1 MPTEMF
7 NHCLLCNPEVN
18 WLEVE
23 LRSERNEPITGLTV
37 TITNPSSGQT
47 LKKSAPQG
55 RVRFEN
61 IVAAEWVVNVDT
73 DILLSKVE
81 QYASRKDNED
91 SPVQTWAKEQK
102 DCCGN
107 PKVYYHVTVGDLWES
122 PPKDS
127 FLVENH
133 GPSKKNYRDE
143 AKGFRT
149 SHNRS
154 SVLEIKAL
162 RSYMPM
168 IVDTDEFSLVNSYTF
183 ALLSKLAYASA
194 QFGIPDDKNPRLPEG
209 GIDKVVEQLKLK
221 RKPLYCAS
229 SKEDWLLSEV
239 PYSQHLKANYYKD
252 ENIGAEGYILSN
264 DDIAIIG
271 VRGTQ
276 TYFGNETIDKLSQ
289 NKSVIAADKLSVTPI
304 LKIAKVADGII
315 AGLSSPGYQDVMTDL
330 DASQIAPTEFG
341 GSAYVH
347 RGFYQYAMALWA
359 FIDDAI
365 LKYHSNKKI
374 YVNGHSLGG
383 AGALLLSALIY
394 DAYSPSNLRLH
405 TYGMPRAGTHS
416 FTHRYRSIVH
426 YRHVNNH
433 DVVPQVPLRWMNTNP
448 DEKSGQSSFK
458 KALSQSTKVS
468 APSTFASTFAILY
481 LGDSL
486 KDSVVD
492 SDDDNYQ
499 HHGSL
504 IQLLTFSQAKHQPQK
519 VEQVLL
525 THRQTHIS
533 SLTLASNKANDSY
546 RLVDTLS
553 NDHTDINGYKTTI
566 KESGAD
572 HVLSEYIPNLKK
584 QLVLLLE
591 ENSTFNYQAALQSIQ
606 KTEQALLNCYSKLKT
621 DELNVLAMQYISR
634 KNPAVHIQQE
644 RERSQ
649 SIFSIR
655 QEMKLT
661 EKITLN
667 VQRMRKELEALVRTP
682 ELLSSERLLFGSQKL
697 EQMVVKEQLQ

>member
-37 TITNPSSGQT
+37 RITNPSSGQT

-73 DILLSKVE
+73 DTLLSKVE

-91 SPVQTWAKEQK
+91 SPVRTWTKEQK

-107 PKVYYHVTVGDLWES
+107 PKAYYHVTVGDLWES

-143 AKGFRT
+143 SKGFRT

-183 ALLSKLAYASA
+183 ALLSQQAYGNND
-194 QFGIPDDKNPRLPEG
+194 FGDSRNKTYPQG
-209 GIDKVVEQLKLK
+209 GHTNLLKTLQS
-221 RKPLYCAS
+221 RQRPSHAADR
-229 SKEDWLLSEV
+229 EVTWLLDEV
-239 PYSQHLKANYYKD
+239 PYSQALKGEFYHD
-252 ENIGAEGYILSN
+252 DTIGSEGYIFSN
-264 DDIAIIG
+264 DKIAIIG
-271 VRGTQ
+271 VRGTE
-276 TYFGNETIDKLSQ
+276 TYFTKDDVFQIGDLKVTPTVM
-289 NKSVIAADKLSVTPI
+289 NKAFPFMKITEVVDGVIAAV
-304 LKIAKVADGII
+304 G
-315 AGLSSPGYQDVMTDL
+315 SPGYQDVMTDI
-330 DASQIAPTEFG
+330 DASQEAPPEFG
-341 GSAYVH
+341 GAYVH
-347 RGFYQYAMALWA
+347 RGFYQYAMGLWD
-359 FIDDAI
+359 IVR
-365 LKYHSNKKI
+365 LKSQLLESKKI
-374 YVNGHSLGG
+374 YICGHSLGG
-383 AGALLLSALIY
+383 AGALLLGSLIQDTY
-394 DAYSPSNLRLH
+394 VTSSLRLY
-405 TYGMPRAGTHS
+405 TYGMPRAGTYS
-416 FTHRYRSIVH
+416 FVQRYHSIVH

-433 DVVPQVPLRWMNTNP
+433 DVVPQVPMRWMNTNP

-458 KALSQSTKVS
+458 TALSQSAKVS
-468 APSTFASTFAILY
+468 TPSTFASTFAILY
-481 LGDSL
+481 LWDSL
-486 KDSVVD
+486 KERVVD

-504 IQLLTFSQAKHQPQK
+504 IQLLTFSQAKHYPEAVK
-519 VEQVLL
+519 QVLL

-533 SLTLASNKANDSY
+533 SLTLASNKSNDAY
-546 RLVDTLS
+546 LLAETLS
-553 NDHTDINGYKTTI
+553 HDHIDINGYKTTI

-572 HVLSEYIPNLKK
+572 HALGEYIPNFK
-584 QLVLLLE
+584 QQLALLLE
-591 ENSTFNYQAALQSIQ
+591 DKSTLNYQTALQTVLN
-606 KTEQALLNCYSKLKT
+606 TEQLLIDVHSELEK
-621 DELNVLAMQYISR
+621 DELNALAMQYITR
-634 KNPAVHIQQE
+634 KDPAAHIQ
-644 RERSQ
+644 RENSRSQ
-649 SIFSIR
+649 ALFAIR
-655 QEMKLT
+655 QEKKLT

-667 VQRMRKELEALVRTP
+667 VQRVRKELETLIQMP
-682 ELLSSERLLFGSQKL
+682 ELLSSETLLFGDQTAEIEL
-697 EQMVVKEQLQ
+697 VREQIQ